1 MVSPYGHEGSAP
13 YFNKSKRQ
21 SIADAI
27 QRLTEGK
34 DMKNICK
41 LSVGFLLLLM
51 IGCAPAVIGAGA
63 TGGYKVVTDER
74 SVGRIWK
81 DSNITTKI
89 NAGLIKDPM
98 VKTRKIDIDTIDG
111 HVILTG
117 IVQTEKEAQRAVA
130 IARRVPGVK
139 KITRNIQVGSRSFG
153 QAVDDQLLG
162 NRIKAKLIAEPG
174 IRSLNIDVDVAKR
187 VVTLSG
193 IVDSLVQ
200 KRKIIEITKTTPRII
215 KVVDFIKVKTP

>member
-1 MVSPYGHEGSAP
+1 MCMKDRYQ
-13 YFNKSKRQ
+13 Q
-21 SIADAI
+21 SIPHGIKCIAD
-27 QRLTEGK
+27 GK
-34 DMKNICK
+34 NMKNICR
-41 LSVGFLLLLM
+41 LSVGFLLLVM

-74 SVGRIWK
+74 SFGRIWD
-81 DSNITTKI
+81 DSTITAQI

-98 VKTRKIDIDTIDG
+98 VRSRKIDIDTIDG

-130 IARRVPGVK
+130 IARKVPGVK

-153 QAVDDQLLG
+153 QVIDDQLLG

-193 IVDSLVQ
+193 IVNTLVQ
-200 KRKIIEITKTTPRII
+200 KRKILEITKTTPKTA
-215 KVVDFIKVKTP
+215 KVIDFIKVKTP

>member
-1 MVSPYGHEGSAP
+1 
-13 YFNKSKRQ
+13 
-21 SIADAI
+21 
-27 QRLTEGK
+27 
-34 DMKNICK
+34 MKNFCR
-41 LSVGFLLLLM
+41 LSAGLLLLLL

-74 SVGRIWK
+74 SVGRMWD
-81 DSNITTKI
+81 DSTITAKI
-89 NAGLIKDPM
+89 NAELIKDPM
-98 VKTRKIDIDTIDG
+98 VRTRKIDVDTIDG

-130 IARRVPGVK
+130 IAGTIPGVK
-139 KITRNIQVGSRSFG
+139 KITKNIQVGSRSFG

-174 IRSLNIDVDVAKR
+174 VRSLNIDVDVAKK

-193 IVDSLVQ
+193 IVETLVQ
-200 KRKIIEITKTTPRII
+200 KRKIMEITQSTPGII
-215 KVVDFIKVKTP
+215 NVVDFIKVKKP

>member
-1 MVSPYGHEGSAP
+1 MVRQYVHEGLEP
-13 YFNKSKRQ
+13 TVNLT
-21 SIADAI
+21 SIKCTVD
-27 QRLTEGK
+27 GK
-34 DMKNICK
+34 DMKNFCR
-41 LSVGFLLLLM
+41 LSAGLLLFLM

-74 SVGRIWK
+74 SVGRIWD
-81 DSNITTKI
+81 DSTITTKI
-89 NAGLIKDPM
+89 NARLIKDPM
-98 VKTRKIDIDTIDG
+98 VRTRKIDVDTIDG

-117 IVQTEKEAQRAVA
+117 IVQTEKEVQRAVA
-130 IARRVPGVK
+130 IAGKVPGVK

-153 QAVDDQLLG
+153 QAIDDELLG

-193 IVDSLVQ
+193 IVDNPAQ

>member
-27 QRLTEGK
+27 QRLT
-34 DMKNICK
+34 
-41 LSVGFLLLLM
+41 
-51 IGCAPAVIGAGA
+51 
-63 TGGYKVVTDER
+63 
-74 SVGRIWK
+74 
-81 DSNITTKI
+81 
-89 NAGLIKDPM
+89 
-98 VKTRKIDIDTIDG
+98 
-111 HVILTG
+111 
-117 IVQTEKEAQRAVA
+117 
-130 IARRVPGVK
+130 
-139 KITRNIQVGSRSFG
+139 
-153 QAVDDQLLG
+153 DDQLLG

-174 IRSLNIDVDVAKR
+174 IRSLNIDVDVAKG

-215 KVVDFIKVKTP
+215 KVVDFIKVKTL